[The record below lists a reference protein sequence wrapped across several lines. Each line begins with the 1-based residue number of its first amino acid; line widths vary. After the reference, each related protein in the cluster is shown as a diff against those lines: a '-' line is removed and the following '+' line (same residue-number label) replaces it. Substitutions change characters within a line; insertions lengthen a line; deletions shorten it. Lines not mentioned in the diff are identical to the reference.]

1 MIMSIDDWADDDPEM
16 PPTWL
21 LDTSVLVGLEASRIK
36 ELPKLSANCVT
47 SVVTAAEL
55 EYGIH
60 SATDSQTRLARLVTY
75 QAAMRMQLL
84 PIDRQVSHHY
94 AALRASVAKA
104 GRRININDMWIAAI
118 ALYNQIPVIT
128 QDRDFD
134 LLADVSKL
142 DVIHI

>member
-1 MIMSIDDWADDDPEM
+1 MITSIDDWVDDDPEM

-21 LDTSVLVGLEASRIK
+21 LDTSVLIGLEASRIAQ
-36 ELPKLSANCVT
+36 LPKVSAHLVT

-60 SATDSQTRLARLVTY
+60 SAMDDQTRLVRLITY
-75 QAAMRMQLL
+75 QSAMRMQLL

-104 GRRININDMWIAAI
+104 GRRVNINDMWIAAI
-118 ALYNQIPVIT
+118 ALYNQVPVFT
-128 QDRDFD
+128 QDGDFD